1 MQPPPYVIFPAYEDD
16 SFNCKDDEMLLSF
29 SVVQVSEVTSSNA
42 IDIDSKMKV
51 LTGTITIVLGH
62 TFITENFTLLEE
74 QKY

>member
-1 MQPPPYVIFPAYEDD
+1 MTASIVRMM
-16 SFNCKDDEMLLSF
+16 KLLLSF

-62 TFITENFTLLEE
+62 TFITENFTLLDE

>member
-1 MQPPPYVIFPAYEDD
+1 MRMTASVVRMM
-16 SFNCKDDEMLLSF
+16 KLLLSF

-62 TFITENFTLLEE
+62 TFITENFTLLDE

>member
-1 MQPPPYVIFPAYEDD
+1 MRMTASVVRM
-16 SFNCKDDEMLLSF
+16 KLLLSF

-42 IDIDSKMKV
+42 IDIGSKMKV

-62 TFITENFTLLEE
+62 TFITEKFTLLDE

>member
-1 MQPPPYVIFPAYEDD
+1 MRMTASIVRMM
-16 SFNCKDDEMLLSF
+16 KLLLSF

-62 TFITENFTLLEE
+62 TFITENFTLLDE